1 MKKICVI
8 NPNTSNLMTN
18 NIDKVAKS
26 FASNNTKIFSIN
38 PKFGPE
44 SIEGYYDEAFC
55 IPGIISE
62 IRANPEYDAYIV
74 ACFDDTGLDACRTIT
89 DKPVIGIGE
98 ASYHAANML
107 GGHFSVITT
116 LKRSIPALK
125 KNLKNYGLYDNCVS
139 LSSVDIP
146 VLELESNLNLTEQ
159 KIEEKI
165 KEILDNS
172 DTEIFVLGCA
182 GMADFAIKMKKK
194 I

>member
-1 MKKICVI
+1 
-8 NPNTSNLMTN
+8 MTN
-18 NIDKVAKS
+18 NIDKVAQS

-74 ACFDDTGLDACRTIT
+74 ACFDDTRTIT

-116 LKRSIPALK
+116 LKRSIH
-125 KNLKNYGLYDNCVS
+125 S
-139 LSSVDIP
+139 
-146 VLELESNLNLTEQ
+146 
-159 KIEEKI
+159 
-165 KEILDNS
+165 
-172 DTEIFVLGCA
+172 
-182 GMADFAIKMKKK
+182 KK
-194 I
+194 INTSIEKEFKKLWTL

>member
-8 NPNTSNLMTN
+8 NPNTSTSMTN

-26 FASNNTKIFSIN
+26 FVSKDTEVLSIN

-89 DKPVIGIGE
+89 D
-98 ASYHAANML
+98 L
-107 GGHFSVITT
+107 
-116 LKRSIPALK
+116 
-125 KNLKNYGLYDNCVS
+125 S
-139 LSSVDIP
+139 LIH
-146 VLELESNLNLTEQ
+146 
-159 KIEEKI
+159 I
-165 KEILDNS
+165 
-172 DTEIFVLGCA
+172 
-182 GMADFAIKMKKK
+182 
-194 I
+194 

>member
-8 NPNTSNLMTN
+8 NPNTSTSMTN

-26 FASNNTKIFSIN
+26 FVSKDTEVLSIN

-55 IPGIISE
+55 IPGIIYE
-62 IRANPEYDAYIV
+62 IKANPEYDAYIV

-107 GGHFSVITT
+107 GGNFSVITT
-116 LKRSIPALK
+116 LKRSISALK

-139 LSSVDIP
+139 ISSVDIP
-146 VLELESNLNLTEQ
+146 VL
-159 KIEEKI
+159 
-165 KEILDNS
+165 
-172 DTEIFVLGCA
+172 
-182 GMADFAIKMKKK
+182 
-194 I
+194 